1 MKEII
6 ATGQELE
13 ASTLVR
19 AVKLFLAK
27 RLDVY
32 WGNRARNLSVRF
44 EVAACAR
51 PSAIMSGQFGRSN
64 IHRIDPH
71 IGSLLKEGFTPV
83 RSEFALWSCRKRC

>member
-1 MKEII
+1 VKEII

-32 WGNRARNLSVRF
+32 WGIVR
-44 EVAACAR
+44 E
-51 PSAIMSGQFGRSN
+51 I
-64 IHRIDPH
+64 
-71 IGSLLKEGFTPV
+71 
-83 RSEFALWSCRKRC
+83 